1 MGILRRKLRRSL
13 FMVYRVLVL
22 GGGFA
27 GLYAAR
33 NIQRLL
39 GKNVDIEIVNR
50 ENYFVFQ
57 PLLPEVAGG
66 AISAVSA
73 VSPLRFLTRGI
84 SVRKAEIDSID
95 PAAQTVTVF
104 QGVQRRPTILSY
116 DHLIIALGSGSDLSR
131 TPGLNEHS
139 FTMKTLSDAQRLRA
153 HVIERLEHADITR
166 LPEVKKGALTFTVI
180 GGGFSGIET
189 VGEIKELIDR
199 SLRYYPNIQSSEIR
213 VVVLEFADRILNE
226 MPDSLAGYA
235 QKKLNERGIEIQLG
249 VGVAECTGTQLVTTK
264 KEIIDTRTIVA
275 TIGNAPSLTVSK
287 MPLAFQNG
295 RILVGRDFLAHG
307 HQNIWSI
314 GDCALIPMKEDAS
327 HRDDFAPPT
336 AQFAVREAKQIA
348 LNIKATI
355 SNQPLKAFKYNSKG
369 SLASLGAGRGVAEVF
384 GIKLTGRTAWLL
396 WRVYYISFLP
406 GMQTRISVLWNWLM
420 DFFSRRSVVQINSEK
435 QQGARYVL
443 YRAGDRIYE
452 KDARADGF
460 YTIISGSVQIT
471 GIDENTGKETSRIL
485 GAGEHFGERLLI
497 GATRRIAT
505 AVAVGDTK
513 VLGLTREEF
522 LKLAE
527 GLPFFNDYF
536 EKHLEAS
543 GLGQVVLNSEDNH

>member
-1 MGILRRKLRRSL
+1 MGCSILI
-13 FMVYRVLVL
+13 L

-33 NIQRLL
+33 NIQRLM
-39 GKNVDIEIVNR
+39 GKTVDIEIVNR

-66 AISAVSA
+66 AISAVNA
-73 VSPLRFLTRGI
+73 VSPLRFLTHDI
-84 SVRKAEIDSID
+84 SMRKAEIDSID
-95 PAAQTVTVF
+95 PKAQTVTVF
-104 QGVQRRPTILSY
+104 QGVQRRPTVLNY

-131 TPGLNEHS
+131 MPGLSEHA
-139 FTMKTLSDAQRLRA
+139 FTMKTLSDARRLRA

-199 SLRYYPNIQSSEIR
+199 SLCYYPNIQSSEIR

-226 MPDSLAGYA
+226 MSESLAGYA
-235 QKKLNERGIEIQLG
+235 QKNLIERGIEIQLG
-249 VGVAECTGTQLVTTK
+249 VGVAKCTGTQLVTTTN
-264 KEIIDTRTIVA
+264 EIIDTRTIVA
-275 TIGNAPSLTVSK
+275 TIGNAPPSAVLK
-287 MPLAFQNG
+287 MPLAFQHG
-295 RILVGRDFLAHG
+295 RILVGRDFRVQG
-307 HQNIWSI
+307 YQNIWSI
-314 GDCALIPMKEDAS
+314 GDCALIPMKENAS

-348 LNIKATI
+348 SNIKAAV
-355 SNQPLKAFKYNSKG
+355 SDQPLKAFKYISKG

-384 GIKLTGRTAWLL
+384 GIKLTGRAAWLL

-406 GMQTRISVLWNWLM
+406 SMQTRISVLWNWLM
-420 DFFSRRSVVQINSEK
+420 DWFSSRSVVQINSEDE
-435 QQGARYVL
+435 QSARYVL

-452 KDARADGF
+452 TGARADGF
-460 YTIISGSVQIT
+460 YTVISGSVQIT
-471 GIDENTGKETSRIL
+471 GIDKNTGKETSRVIE
-485 GAGEHFGERLLI
+485 ASEHFGERLLL

-505 AVAVGDTK
+505 AVAMDDTK
-513 VLGLTREEF
+513 VLSLTRDEF

-527 GLPFFNDYF
+527 GLPFFHDYF
-536 EKHLEAS
+536 ENHLKVS
-543 GLGQVVLNSEDNH
+543 GLGQDVLNIEDRH

>member
-1 MGILRRKLRRSL
+1 MGCSILI
-13 FMVYRVLVL
+13 L

-33 NIQRLL
+33 NIQRLM
-39 GKNVDIEIVNR
+39 GKTVDIEIVNR

-66 AISAVSA
+66 AISAVNA
-73 VSPLRFLTRGI
+73 VSPLRFLTHDI
-84 SVRKAEIDSID
+84 SMRKAEIDSID
-95 PAAQTVTVF
+95 PKAQTVTVF
-104 QGVQRRPTILSY
+104 QGVQRRPTVLSY

-131 TPGLNEHS
+131 MPGLNEHA
-139 FTMKTLSDAQRLRA
+139 FTMKTLSDARRLRA

-199 SLRYYPNIQSSEIR
+199 SLCYYPNIQSSEIR

-226 MPDSLAGYA
+226 MSESLAEYA
-235 QKKLNERGIEIQLG
+235 QKNLIERGIEIQLG
-249 VGVAECTGTQLVTTK
+249 VGVAKCTGTQLVTTTN
-264 KEIIDTRTIVA
+264 EIIDTRTIVA
-275 TIGNAPSLTVSK
+275 TIGNAPPSAVLK
-287 MPLAFQNG
+287 MPLAFQHG
-295 RILVGRDFLAHG
+295 RILVGRDFRVQG
-307 HQNIWSI
+307 YQNIWSI
-314 GDCALIPMKEDAS
+314 GDCALIPMKENAS

-348 LNIKATI
+348 SNIKAAV
-355 SNQPLKAFKYNSKG
+355 SDQPLKAFKYISKG

-384 GIKLTGRTAWLL
+384 GIKLTGRAAWLL

-420 DFFSRRSVVQINSEK
+420 DWFSSRSVVQINSEDE
-435 QQGARYVL
+435 QSARYVL

-452 KDARADGF
+452 TGARADGF
-460 YTIISGSVQIT
+460 YTVISGSVQIT
-471 GIDENTGKETSRIL
+471 GIDKNTGKETSRVIE
-485 GAGEHFGERLLI
+485 AGEHFGERLLL

-505 AVAVGDTK
+505 AVAMDDTK
-513 VLGLTREEF
+513 VLSLTRDEF

-527 GLPFFNDYF
+527 GLPFFHDYF
-536 EKHLEAS
+536 ENHLKVS
-543 GLGQVVLNSEDNH
+543 GLGQDVLNIEDRH

>member
-1 MGILRRKLRRSL
+1 MGCSILI
-13 FMVYRVLVL
+13 L

-33 NIQRLL
+33 NIQRLM
-39 GKNVDIEIVNR
+39 GKTVDIEIVNR

-66 AISAVSA
+66 AISAVNA
-73 VSPLRFLTRGI
+73 VSPLRFLTHDI
-84 SVRKAEIDSID
+84 SMRKAEIDSID
-95 PAAQTVTVF
+95 PTAQTVTVF
-104 QGVQRRPTILSY
+104 QGVQRRPTVLSY

-131 TPGLNEHS
+131 MPGLNEHA
-139 FTMKTLSDAQRLRA
+139 FTMKTLSDARRLRA

-199 SLRYYPNIQSSEIR
+199 SLCYYPNIQSSEIR

-226 MPDSLAGYA
+226 MSESLAGYA
-235 QKKLNERGIEIQLG
+235 QKNLIERGIEIQLG
-249 VGVAECTGTQLVTTK
+249 VGVAKCTGTQLVTTTN
-264 KEIIDTRTIVA
+264 EIIDTRTIVA
-275 TIGNAPSLTVSK
+275 TIGNAPPSAVLK
-287 MPLAFQNG
+287 MPLAFQHG
-295 RILVGRDFLAHG
+295 RILVGRDFRVQG
-307 HQNIWSI
+307 YQNIWSI
-314 GDCALIPMKEDAS
+314 GDCALIPMKENAS

-348 LNIKATI
+348 SNIKAAV
-355 SNQPLKAFKYNSKG
+355 SDQPLKAFKYISKG

-384 GIKLTGRTAWLL
+384 GIKLTGRAAWLL
-396 WRVYYISFLP
+396 WRFYYISFLP

-420 DFFSRRSVVQINSEK
+420 DWFSSRSVVQINSEDE
-435 QQGARYVL
+435 QSARYVL

-452 KDARADGF
+452 TGARADGF
-460 YTIISGSVQIT
+460 YTVISGSVQIT
-471 GIDENTGKETSRIL
+471 GIDKNTGKETSRVIE
-485 GAGEHFGERLLI
+485 AGEHFGERLLL

-505 AVAVGDTK
+505 AVAMDDTK
-513 VLGLTREEF
+513 VLSLTRDQF

-527 GLPFFNDYF
+527 GLPFFHDYF
-536 EKHLEAS
+536 ENHLKVS
-543 GLGQVVLNSEDNH
+543 GLGQDVLNIEDRH

>member
-1 MGILRRKLRRSL
+1 MGCS
-13 FMVYRVLVL
+13 VLIL

-33 NIQRLL
+33 NIQRLM
-39 GKNVDIEIVNR
+39 GTEVDIEIVNR

-66 AISAVSA
+66 AISAVNA
-73 VSPLRFLTRGI
+73 VSPLRFLTRDI
-84 SVRKAEIDSID
+84 SMRKAEIDSID
-95 PAAQTVTVF
+95 PKAQTVTVF
-104 QGVQRRPTILSY
+104 QGVQRRPTIVSY

-131 TPGLNEHS
+131 TPGLNEHA
-139 FTMKTLSDAQRLRA
+139 FTMKTLSDARQLRA
-153 HVIERLEHADITR
+153 HVIERLEHANITR

-199 SLRYYPNIQSSEIR
+199 SLCYYPNIQSSEIR
-213 VVVLEFADRILNE
+213 VVVLEFADRVLNE
-226 MPDSLAGYA
+226 MSESSAGYA
-235 QKKLNERGIEIQLG
+235 QKNLIERGIEIQLG

-264 KEIIDTRTIVA
+264 NEIIDTRTIVA
-275 TIGNAPSLTVSK
+275 TIGNSPTSAVLK

-295 RILVGRDFLAHG
+295 RILVERDFRVQG
-307 HQNIWSI
+307 YQNIWSI
-314 GDCALIPMKEDAS
+314 GDCALIPMKEHAS

-336 AQFAVREAKQIA
+336 AQFAVREAKHIA
-348 LNIKATI
+348 YNIKAVI
-355 SNQPLKAFKYNSKG
+355 NNQPLKAFKYASKG

-384 GIKLTGRTAWLL
+384 GLKLTGRVAWLL

-406 GMQTRISVLWNWLM
+406 GMQTRVSVLWNWLM
-420 DFFSRRSVVQINSEK
+420 DLFSSRSVVQINSVD
-435 QQGARYVL
+435 QQSSRYVL

-452 KDARADGF
+452 NGARADGF

-471 GIDENTGKETSRIL
+471 GIDKNTGKETSRVIET
-485 GAGEHFGERLLI
+485 GEHFGERLLL

-505 AVAVGDTK
+505 AVAMDDTK
-513 VLGLTREEF
+513 VLSLTRDEF

-527 GLPFFNDYF
+527 GLPFFRDYF
-536 EKHLEAS
+536 ENHLKAS
-543 GLGQVVLNSEDNH
+543 GLGQVVLHSEDEQ

>member
-1 MGILRRKLRRSL
+1 MGCSILI
-13 FMVYRVLVL
+13 L

-33 NIQRLL
+33 NIQRLM
-39 GKNVDIEIVNR
+39 GKTVDIEIVNR

-66 AISAVSA
+66 AISAVNA
-73 VSPLRFLTRGI
+73 VSPLRFLTHDI
-84 SVRKAEIDSID
+84 SMRKAEIDSID
-95 PAAQTVTVF
+95 PKAQTVTVF
-104 QGVQRRPTILSY
+104 QGVQRRPTVLSY

-131 TPGLNEHS
+131 MPGLNEHA
-139 FTMKTLSDAQRLRA
+139 FTMKTLSDARRLRA

-199 SLRYYPNIQSSEIR
+199 SLCYYPNIQSSEIR

-226 MPDSLAGYA
+226 MSESLAGYA
-235 QKKLNERGIEIQLG
+235 QKNLIERGIEIQLG
-249 VGVAECTGTQLVTTK
+249 VGVAKCTGTQLVTTTN
-264 KEIIDTRTIVA
+264 EIIDTRTIVA
-275 TIGNAPSLTVSK
+275 TIGNAPPSAVLK
-287 MPLAFQNG
+287 MPLAFQHG
-295 RILVGRDFLAHG
+295 RILVGRDFRVQG
-307 HQNIWSI
+307 YQNIWSI
-314 GDCALIPMKEDAS
+314 GDCALIPMKENAS

-348 LNIKATI
+348 SNIKAAV
-355 SNQPLKAFKYNSKG
+355 SDQPLKAFKYISKG

-384 GIKLTGRTAWLL
+384 GIKLTGRAAWLL

-420 DFFSRRSVVQINSEK
+420 DWFSSRSVVQINSEDE
-435 QQGARYVL
+435 QSARYVL

-452 KDARADGF
+452 TGARADGF
-460 YTIISGSVQIT
+460 YTVISGSVQIT
-471 GIDENTGKETSRIL
+471 GIDKNTGKETSRVIE
-485 GAGEHFGERLLI
+485 AGEHFGERLLL

-505 AVAVGDTK
+505 AVAMDDTK
-513 VLGLTREEF
+513 VLSLTRDEF

-527 GLPFFNDYF
+527 GLPFFHDYF
-536 EKHLEAS
+536 ENHLKVS
-543 GLGQVVLNSEDNH
+543 GLGQDVLNIEDRH

>member
-1 MGILRRKLRRSL
+1 MGCSILI
-13 FMVYRVLVL
+13 L

-33 NIQRLL
+33 NIQRLM
-39 GKNVDIEIVNR
+39 GKTVDIEIVNR

-66 AISAVSA
+66 AISAINA
-73 VSPLRFLTRGI
+73 VSPLRFLTHDI
-84 SVRKAEIDSID
+84 SMRKAEIDSID
-95 PAAQTVTVF
+95 PKAQTVTVF
-104 QGVQRRPTILSY
+104 QGVQRRPTVLSY

-131 TPGLNEHS
+131 MPGLNEHA
-139 FTMKTLSDAQRLRA
+139 FTMKTLSDARRLRA

-226 MPDSLAGYA
+226 MSESLAGYA
-235 QKKLNERGIEIQLG
+235 QKNLIERGIEIQLG
-249 VGVAECTGTQLVTTK
+249 VGVAKCTGTQLVTTTN
-264 KEIIDTRTIVA
+264 EIIDTRTIVA
-275 TIGNAPSLTVSK
+275 TIGNAPPSAVLK
-287 MPLAFQNG
+287 MPLAFQHG
-295 RILVGRDFLAHG
+295 RILVGRDFRVQG
-307 HQNIWSI
+307 YQNIWSI
-314 GDCALIPMKEDAS
+314 GDCALIPMKENAS

-348 LNIKATI
+348 SNIKAAV
-355 SNQPLKAFKYNSKG
+355 SDQPLKAFKYISKG

-384 GIKLTGRTAWLL
+384 GIKLTGRAAWLL

-420 DFFSRRSVVQINSEK
+420 DWFSSRSVVQINSEDE
-435 QQGARYVL
+435 QSARYVL

-452 KDARADGF
+452 TGARADGF
-460 YTIISGSVQIT
+460 YTVISGSVQIT
-471 GIDENTGKETSRIL
+471 GIDKNTGKETSRVIE
-485 GAGEHFGERLLI
+485 AGEHFGERLLL

-505 AVAVGDTK
+505 AVAMDDTK
-513 VLGLTREEF
+513 VLSLTRDEF

-527 GLPFFNDYF
+527 GLPFFHDYF
-536 EKHLEAS
+536 ENHLKVS
-543 GLGQVVLNSEDNH
+543 GLGQDVLNTEDRH